1 MSGEK
6 WVIYGQAVNIQKLVF
21 DAQETVASQDWSE
34 EASVCYMPQFVVKTV
49 PMKYTILQ
57 MLNPFASFSCV
68 LYIVSLPGAV
78 SFSNFLVTLS
88 YILLK
93 ASFVSCQT

>member
-21 DAQETVASQDWSE
+21 DTQETVASEDWSQ

-68 LYIVSLPGAV
+68 L
-78 SFSNFLVTLS
+78 
-88 YILLK
+88 
-93 ASFVSCQT
+93 